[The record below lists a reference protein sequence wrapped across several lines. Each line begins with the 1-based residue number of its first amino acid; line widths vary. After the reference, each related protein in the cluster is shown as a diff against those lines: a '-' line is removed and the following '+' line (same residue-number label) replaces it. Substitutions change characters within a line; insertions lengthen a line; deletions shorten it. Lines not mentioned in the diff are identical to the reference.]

1 MGVLLGLAII
11 ETIVLHGI
19 AMALWGWRVAIVRG
33 VIDVSLVVAL
43 VGLLRAIRRYP
54 VSIEGDVLTM
64 RLGRRKGDPD
74 PGGKHRRAARRWEA
88 AALKQKG
95 VRNLAL
101 ANWPNVMLD
110 LDPPVLVRG
119 KAVTAVAHK
128 LDEPQDF
135 ITALHG
141 RISAR

>member
-1 MGVLLGLAII
+1 MLLGLAIV

-19 AMALWGWRVAIVRG
+19 AMALWGWRGAIVLG
-33 VIDVSLVVAL
+33 LIDVSLVVAL

-64 RLGRRKGDPD
+64 RLGRRKVIPIPVGSIAGLRD
-74 PGGKHRRAARRWEA
+74 RWEA